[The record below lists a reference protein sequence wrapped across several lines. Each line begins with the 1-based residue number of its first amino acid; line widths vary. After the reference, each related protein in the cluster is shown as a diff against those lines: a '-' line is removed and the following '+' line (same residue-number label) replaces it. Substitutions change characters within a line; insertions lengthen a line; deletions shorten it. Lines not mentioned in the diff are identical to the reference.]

1 MTPRKA
7 GGDGSR
13 WSAKKGG
20 SNMTMT
26 FEQHMRRL
34 DLMARVSKSARAR
47 ADEASGVIMRS
58 TYAIL
63 GGKRSGRT
71 YKIAG
76 TRRKY
81 KASAPGEAPASR
93 KRQFRRAWYTKSEGL
108 SPGVA
113 SHETELAKI
122 LSKGTRRG
130 MKRRPFVR
138 KIQRRSR
145 RSLRQIYRRPY
156 LT

>member
-1 MTPRKA
+1 MPV
-7 GGDGSR
+7 
-13 WSAKKGG
+13 
-20 SNMTMT
+20 T

-34 DLMARVSKSARAR
+34 DLIARVSQSARTR
-47 ADEASGVIMRS
+47 ANEASTAIKRS
-58 TYAIL
+58 SYAVL

-76 TRRKY
+76 TRRRY
-81 KASAPGEAPASR
+81 KASSPGEAPASR
-93 KRQFRRAWYTKSEGL
+93 KRKFRNSWYTKPEGL

-113 SHETELAKI
+113 TQDTELAKI
-122 LSKGTRRG
+122 LSKGTKR